1 MQRYVALLVPVLF
14 FSRTAARHTP
24 FFAVA
29 SAPYLA
35 AHAPAAVGA
44 IAARLRIN
52 VRLPAFPPRVP
63 SLRIDLAMAVIAIV
77 AGGGAWLFA
86 RRGPDP
92 APDPVGAASSFSPRP
107 GVAA

>member
-63 SLRIDLAMAVIAIV
+63 SLRIDLAMVVIAIV
-77 AGGGAWLFA
+77 AGVRAGLFPPGDPHPSPPPIA
-86 RRGPDP
+86 GPP
-92 APDPVGAASSFSPRP
+92 PPPP
-107 GVAA
+107 